1 MTHPQNWR
9 SAFAAALDRARK
21 PAVSPGDPAKAAP
34 QATGLRDDTRP
45 AGSEPGEPH
54 LLLMRI
60 EALQLN
66 PTRVKA
72 LMPADFRVL
81 AHVCDYCQDK
91 VRCERDLL
99 YEAAGK
105 AVSWE
110 NYCPNVYR
118 LEAMGLLQTV
128 RPQSTGRSVGARQEP
143 A

>member
-1 MTHPQNWR
+1 MTHPHNWR
-9 SAFAAALDRARK
+9 SAFEAALGRALK
-21 PAVSPGDPAKAAP
+21 PAVSPGDPAKTAP
-34 QATGLRDDTRP
+34 QATALGGDPRP
-45 AGSEPGEPH
+45 TESEPRDPD

-60 EALQLN
+60 EALQLD

-99 YEAAGK
+99 HEAAGK

-118 LEAMGLLQTV
+118 LRAMGLLQTV
-128 RPQSTGRSVGARQEP
+128 RPQSTGRSVGARQGP